1 MVEAVMLFM
10 LEVLVLFNT
19 DFLKTFTWEAL
30 TQSALFILKI
40 LILQKLDALTSA
52 WN

>member
-1 MVEAVMLFM
+1 MLFM

-19 DFLKTFTWEAL
+19 DFLKTFLWKAL
-30 TQSALFILKI
+30 TLSALFIVKFV
-40 LILQKLDALTSA
+40 ILQTLDALTLA